1 MQTPYKDIVKNVY
14 QWERKGSAMKQHV
27 FREIRAPAANYKL
40 LCPVSSDMSLTTMY
54 CPEGTGGVG
63 RTREG
68 RAVEGV
74 WIHPGLRHRER
85 RMK

>member
-1 MQTPYKDIVKNVY
+1 
-14 QWERKGSAMKQHV
+14 MKQHV
-27 FREIRAPAANYKL
+27 FREIRAPVAFHKL
-40 LCPVSSDMSLTTMY
+40 LCPVISSASLDTHNTL
-54 CPEGTGGVG
+54 EGAESVV
-63 RTREG
+63 RTWKG